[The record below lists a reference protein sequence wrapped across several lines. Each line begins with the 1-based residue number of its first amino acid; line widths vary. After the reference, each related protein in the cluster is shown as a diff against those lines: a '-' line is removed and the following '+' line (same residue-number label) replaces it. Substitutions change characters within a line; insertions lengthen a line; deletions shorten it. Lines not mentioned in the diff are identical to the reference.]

1 MHLHVLHCKEARSV
15 PEIFL
20 SGLLGRVAL
29 YLMATTLLQELC
41 VKEVCARMHRAMQ
54 DECNAL
60 ELELKHHEEEFADLV
75 SEELEQRFTRFE
87 EVTLS
92 AVQKLVGII
101 SSPAGAPGS
110 FATRLVQNACLS
122 RMLWKCSDSP
132 SKGMCFISRSLKYL
146 H

>member
-1 MHLHVLHCKEARSV
+1 
-15 PEIFL
+15 
-20 SGLLGRVAL
+20 
-29 YLMATTLLQELC
+29 
-41 VKEVCARMHRAMQ
+41 MHRAMQ

-60 ELELKHHEEEFADLV
+60 ELELKHHEKEFADLV

-110 FATRLVQNACLS
+110 FATRLVWSACLS
-122 RMLWKCSDSP
+122 RMSYKRLDPIKMYVLQFQVS
-132 SKGMCFISRSLKYL
+132 
-146 H
+146 